1 MQHHLRTHFGVKFAL
16 ASVLVGLGTCA
27 MAADTPAKENT
38 PAQNRMAQ
46 CKQEAKGQSG
56 DERKAFMQ
64 ACLGQKKQVG
74 MDKPAGSQQS
84 KMKTCNDQARGKK
97 GEERKAFMAECL
109 KA

>member
-1 MQHHLRTHFGVKFAL
+1 MQHPFRTHLWVRFAL
-16 ASVLVGLGTCA
+16 ASALVGLGTCA
-27 MAADTPAKENT
+27 MAADAPAKEKT

-46 CKQEAKGQSG
+46 CNQEAKGQTG
-56 DERKAFMQ
+56 DERKAFMK
-64 ACLGQKKQVG
+64 ACLSQKKQAG

-97 GEERKAFMAECL
+97 GEERKAFMSECL

>member
-1 MQHHLRTHFGVKFAL
+1 MQHHFRSHHFGTFAL
-16 ASVLVGLGTCA
+16 AIALAGLGNFA
-27 MAADTPAKENT
+27 WAADTPDKEKT

-46 CKQEAKGQSG
+46 CNQEAKGKTG
-56 DERKAFMQ
+56 EERKDFMKS
-64 ACLGQKKQVG
+64 CLSQKKSS

-97 GEERKAFMAECL
+97 GDERKAFMSECL

>member
-1 MQHHLRTHFGVKFAL
+1 MQHPLSTPLWVRFAL
-16 ASVLVGLGTCA
+16 ASALVALGTCA
-27 MAADTPAKENT
+27 MAADTPAKANT
-38 PAQNRMAQ
+38 PAQNRTAQ
-46 CKQEAKGQSG
+46 CKQEAKGQTG

-74 MDKPAGSQQS
+74 MDTPTGSQQS

-97 GEERKAFMAECL
+97 GEERKAFMVDCL